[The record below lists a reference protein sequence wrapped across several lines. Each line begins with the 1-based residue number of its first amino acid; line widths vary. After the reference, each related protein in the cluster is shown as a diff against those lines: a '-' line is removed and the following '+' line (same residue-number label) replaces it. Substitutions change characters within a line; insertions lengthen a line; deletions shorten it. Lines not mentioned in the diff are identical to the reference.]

1 MKLKGQSSLE
11 FLAYVSISALIL
23 AGMYGVM
30 ASKQEQTFE
39 YNQRENAQ
47 KIAEKTGFQVEMAL
61 VQGEGYSRVFTLP
74 AQIGGD
80 YYNITLVNETTLIE
94 WRDKTTLRS
103 TLYSDKEINLSTN
116 ETNVFKVMNKD
127 GEVTV
132 EAEQ

>member
-61 VQGEGYSRVFTLP
+61 VQGEGYSRSFSVP
-74 AQIGGD
+74 AKASGEFYNVSVGHSRIIFEKGD
-80 YYNITLVNETTLIE
+80 EENT
-94 WRDKTTLRS
+94 RP
-103 TLYSDKEINLSTN
+103 TLYEGDWLNLST
-116 ETNVFKVMNKD
+116 KD
-127 GEVTV
+127 ANQYKIYNDGDLSVKPIS
-132 EAEQ
+132 